1 MYSTSDRRESSKQF
15 FFFFF
20 FLRCCVHYPI
30 DNSVMRIMIYDLCN
44 WQLPIS
50 GKKSGGMDLEKGREE
65 GLVLLDLD
73 SD

>member
-1 MYSTSDRRESSKQF
+1 
-15 FFFFF
+15 
-20 FLRCCVHYPI
+20 
-30 DNSVMRIMIYDLCN
+30 MRIMIYDLCN